1 MNRPRVAVV
10 GGGVFGATAAVHLAR
25 SGCRVELYERCSD
38 LLMGASGSN
47 QNRLHVGYHYPR
59 SIETALSSREAERD
73 FRAEFGASV
82 VDSDE
87 RYYGVAREGSKVSGD
102 QYLRFLDYL
111 SLEYRRERPA
121 FVNHNALDVCVRVR
135 EGSFDPRVLR
145 ELAKRKLRE
154 AGVRVHLRAQA
165 DYETVRRFNQV
176 VLAAYARQNHFLRD
190 AQLPIRMYQF
200 EVCEKLLLEP
210 PPDLMR
216 KSLVVLDGDF
226 MCIDPLGTS
235 QFALAGHVVHAI
247 HAAAVGASPVAPTRI
262 HGYLDRGV
270 IKKPIGTRYPLFV
283 ETAAKFMPS
292 IVGARHPGSLFTV
305 RAVLPGLETTDA
317 RPTLVE
323 RLSEKVVTIFSGKIG
338 TCVQAA
344 RQTVALV
351 KGAPTRRS
359 LPQLRDAP
367 RQYPLEL
374 GEHVLAPLDRA
385 GLNTNA
391 RAPRVGAP
399 RVGSP

>member
-1 MNRPRVAVV
+1 M
-10 GGGVFGATAAVHLAR
+10 
-25 SGCRVELYERCSD
+25 
-38 LLMGASGSN
+38 
-47 QNRLHVGYHYPR
+47 
-59 SIETALSSREAERD
+59 
-73 FRAEFGASV
+73 

-87 RYYGVAREGSKVSGD
+87 RFYGVAREGSKVSGE

-111 SLEYRRERPA
+111 RLEYRLERPG
-121 FVNHNALDVCVRVR
+121 FVNHDALDVCVRVR
-135 EGSFDPRVLR
+135 EGSFDPLILR
-145 ELAKRKLRE
+145 TLAKRKLRE

-165 DYETVRRFNQV
+165 DYEMVRQFDQV

-200 EVCEKLLLEP
+200 EVCEKLVLEP
-210 PPDLMR
+210 PPDLMG

-235 QFALAGHVVHAI
+235 RFALAGHVVHAI
-247 HAAAVGASPVAPTRI
+247 HGTAVGASAVAPTRI
-262 HGYLDRGV
+262 RGYLDRGV
-270 IKKPIGTRYPLFV
+270 IKKPVGTRYPLFV
-283 ETAAKFMPS
+283 EAASKYLPS
-292 IVGARHPGSLFTV
+292 IGGARHPGSMFTV

-351 KGAPTRRS
+351 NGAPTRRH
-359 LPQLRDAP
+359 LPQFRDAP
-367 RQYPLEL
+367 R
-374 GEHVLAPLDRA
+374 V
-385 GLNTNA
+385 NTTG